1 MNNKSLR
8 KYALPIVLALTLI
21 ATGIQTFLLV
31 GYYDKSESLYK
42 HSVPNALQVVIWV
55 LFALTLIAS
64 IGLALTIKSRRNVQP
79 KLVSPIAWAGSAIL
93 VPALIAFCAFSL
105 FVNISGDRVPLL
117 ISEVSDSSGQIRSMV
132 FATYLAKY
140 GAYLAILA
148 AVFPA
153 VMLITSKANPT
164 FSIFTSVWAMTVA
177 LRSYFDID
185 TPMNDPLRLLR
196 IVGAAGAVLAYCLET
211 RGGLRRLT
219 DRLAVILGSIA
230 FFATTVSSIPTIIC
244 CLSHKMLQTDLFTA
258 FALLGTSLITLDRI
272 AAVSL
277 AKRHHVHSHDAQKEL
292 IEMIETVGESREN
305 EAIEAIDPQKEG
317 GEAQ

>member
-1 MNNKSLR
+1 MKNQSLR
-8 KYALPIVLALTLI
+8 KYVLPIVLALTLI
-21 ATGIQTFLLV
+21 ATAIQTFLLV
-31 GYYDKSESLYK
+31 VYYDKSDLLYK
-42 HSVPNALQVVIWV
+42 HCVPDVPQTILWV
-55 LFALTLIAS
+55 LFALTLVIS
-64 IGLALTIKSRRNVQP
+64 IWLSLTIKSGRNVQP
-79 KLVSPIAWAGSAIL
+79 KHVSPIAWAGASIL

-105 FVNISGDRVPLL
+105 FVNITGDRVPAL

-153 VMLITSKANPT
+153 VMLITQKANPT
-164 FSIFTSVWAMTVA
+164 FAIFTSVWSMTVA

-196 IVGAAGAVLAYCLET
+196 IVGFAGAVLAFCLET
-211 RGGLRRLT
+211 RGGLHRLT
-219 DRLAVILGSIA
+219 DRLAVILGSTA
-230 FFATTVSSIPTIIC
+230 FFATTVSSVPTIIC
-244 CLSHKMLQTDLFTA
+244 CVANRMIQTDLFGA

-272 AAVSL
+272 AAVSR
-277 AKRHHVHSHDAQKEL
+277 AKRHHIHSHDTRKEPA
-292 IEMIETVGESREN
+292 ETTATVEAGETQTEN
-305 EAIEAIDPQKEG
+305 

>member
-1 MNNKSLR
+1 MKNKSLR

-21 ATGIQTFLLV
+21 ATAIQTFLLV
-31 GYYDKSESLYK
+31 GYYDKSVSLYK
-42 HSVPNALQVVIWV
+42 HSMPDAFQTIVWV
-55 LFALTLIAS
+55 LFALTLAAS
-64 IGLALTIKSRRNVQP
+64 IGISLTIKSGRNVQP
-79 KLVSPIAWAGSAIL
+79 KLVSPISWAGASIL
-93 VPALIAFCAFSL
+93 VPALIAFCVFSL
-105 FVNISGDRVPLL
+105 FVNISGDRVPSL

-153 VMLITSKANPT
+153 VMLITNKANPI
-164 FSIFTSVWAMTVA
+164 SAIFTSVWAMTVA

-185 TPMNDPLRLLR
+185 APMNDPIRLLR
-196 IVGAAGAVLAYCLET
+196 IVGFAGAVLAYCLET
-211 RGGLRRLT
+211 RGGLQRLT

-230 FFATTVSSIPTIIC
+230 FFATTVSSVPTIIC
-244 CLSHKMLQTDLFTA
+244 CVSNRMFQTDLFGA

-272 AAVSL
+272 VSVSR
-277 AKRHHVHSHDAQKEL
+277 AKRHHSHSRNA
-292 IEMIETVGESREN
+292 IEMIENVEASREN
-305 EAIEAIDPQKEG
+305 EASKAQEED